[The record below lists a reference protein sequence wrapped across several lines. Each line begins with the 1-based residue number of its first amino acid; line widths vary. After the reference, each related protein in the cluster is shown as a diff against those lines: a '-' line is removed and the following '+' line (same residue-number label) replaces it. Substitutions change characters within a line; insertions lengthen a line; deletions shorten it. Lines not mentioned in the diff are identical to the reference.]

1 MPRQRP
7 HKTEILF
14 YLLFL
19 FPNLLHKESPHPVC
33 CSSCRVRAFVR
44 RHGFSSA
51 RGLLLSVRLPFWW
64 ARVDIASRAS
74 KKAPQGLFCPPD
86 CTAGRCCSNPPLR
99 VKLEMPDKTKNQ
111 RIFYAGL
118 FGGRGWIRT
127 TEAESSRFTVCPHWP
142 LGNTPIFIFVRPF
155 AGRLAYFSMGNGF
168 CQLFFTFFFKGFL
181 CPLKAGCGNAA
192 GFVRKRRTSVF
203 FAAKIFIG

>member
-1 MPRQRP
+1 MPWAARASCWPQSQQLLPASAAGSGRRCC
-7 HKTEILF
+7 TG
-14 YLLFL
+14 LFL
-19 FPNLLHKESPHPVC
+19 HRLQ
-33 CSSCRVRAFVR
+33 R
-44 RHGFSSA
+44 RRRS
-51 RGLLLSVRLPFWW
+51 
-64 ARVDIASRAS
+64 
-74 KKAPQGLFCPPD
+74 
-86 CTAGRCCSNPPLR
+86 CSNPPLR
-99 VKLEMPDKTKNQ
+99 VKLEIPDKTKNQ

-181 CPLKAGCGNAA
+181 HPSKAGCGNAA
-192 GFVRKRRTSVF
+192 GLVRKRRTSVF

>member
-1 MPRQRP
+1 M
-7 HKTEILF
+7 
-14 YLLFL
+14 
-19 FPNLLHKESPHPVC
+19 
-33 CSSCRVRAFVR
+33 
-44 RHGFSSA
+44 
-51 RGLLLSVRLPFWW
+51 
-64 ARVDIASRAS
+64 DIASRAS
-74 KKAPQGLFCPPD
+74 KKAQQGLFCPPGYS
-86 CTAGRCCSNPPLR
+86 AGRCCSNPPLR
-99 VKLEMPDKTKNQ
+99 VKLKIPDKTKNQ

-118 FGGRGWIRT
+118 FGGRGWISRAALLKTAHWAVFAPSSATSPQLFESTLEGETLGLDKTKTSAYLCTLRFFGGRGWIRT

-181 CPLKAGCGNAA
+181 HPLKAGCGNAA

>member
-1 MPRQRP
+1 M
-7 HKTEILF
+7 
-14 YLLFL
+14 
-19 FPNLLHKESPHPVC
+19 
-33 CSSCRVRAFVR
+33 
-44 RHGFSSA
+44 
-51 RGLLLSVRLPFWW
+51 
-64 ARVDIASRAS
+64 DIASRAS

-99 VKLEMPDKTKNQ
+99 VKLEIPDKTKDQ
-111 RIFYAGL
+111 RIFYTGL

-181 CPLKAGCGNAA
+181 RPSKTGCGNVD
-192 GFVRKRRTSVF
+192 GFVRKRRISVF
-203 FAAKIFIG
+203 FAAKIFAG

>member
-1 MPRQRP
+1 MD
-7 HKTEILF
+7 
-14 YLLFL
+14 Y
-19 FPNLLHKESPHPVC
+19 
-33 CSSCRVRAFVR
+33 
-44 RHGFSSA
+44 
-51 RGLLLSVRLPFWW
+51 
-64 ARVDIASRAS
+64 ASRAS

-86 CTAGRCCSNPPLR
+86 CSAGRCCSNPPLR
-99 VKLEMPDKTKNQ
+99 VKLEIPDKTKDQ

-142 LGNTPIFIFVRPF
+142 LGNTPIFVFARPF

-168 CQLFFTFFFKGFL
+168 CQLFFAFFFKGFL
-181 CPLKAGCGNAA
+181 RPSKTGCGNAA
-192 GFVRKRRTSVF
+192 GFVRKRRISVF